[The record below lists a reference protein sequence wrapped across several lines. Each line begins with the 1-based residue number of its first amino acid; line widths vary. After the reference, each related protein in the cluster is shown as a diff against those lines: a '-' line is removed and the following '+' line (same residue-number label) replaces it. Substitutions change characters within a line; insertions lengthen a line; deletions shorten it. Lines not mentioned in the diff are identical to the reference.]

1 MRNIGILALVLG
13 IFGFIYAGDQLK
25 GLEPVPQGLTALES
39 IEYPRA
45 RWETA
50 RYGAA
55 ALAGFGL
62 LMAMFPK
69 GR

>member
-1 MRNIGILALVLG
+1 MRNFGILALVLG
-13 IFGFIYAGDQLK
+13 IFGFIYTGDQLT
-25 GLEPVPQGLTALES
+25 GLEPVPEGLTALES
-39 IEYPRA
+39 LEYPRA

>member
-1 MRNIGILALVLG
+1 MRTFGILAIVLG
-13 IFGFIYAGDQLK
+13 ILGFVYAGDQMK
-25 GLEPVPQGLTALES
+25 KYDPVPPGLTALES
-39 IEYPRA
+39 LDYPA
-45 RWETA
+45 GRWEIT

>member
-1 MRNIGILALVLG
+1 MRTFGLLAIVFGVLA
-13 IFGFIYAGDQLK
+13 FIYSGDQLK
-25 GLEPVPQGLTALES
+25 GTQPVPEGLTARES
-39 IEYPRA
+39 LEYPRA

-55 ALAGFGL
+55 ALVGFGV

>member
-13 IFGFIYAGDQLK
+13 IFAFIYTGDQLH
-25 GLEPVPQGLTALES
+25 GLEPVPEGLTARES
-39 IEYPRA
+39 LEYPRA

-62 LMAMFPK
+62 LGHVPE

>member
-1 MRNIGILALVLG
+1 MRNFGVLAIVLG
-13 IFGFIYAGDQLK
+13 IVGFIYSGDQLK
-25 GLEPVPQGLTALES
+25 GLPSVPEGLTARES
-39 IEYPRA
+39 LEYPRA

-55 ALAGFGL
+55 ALVGFGV